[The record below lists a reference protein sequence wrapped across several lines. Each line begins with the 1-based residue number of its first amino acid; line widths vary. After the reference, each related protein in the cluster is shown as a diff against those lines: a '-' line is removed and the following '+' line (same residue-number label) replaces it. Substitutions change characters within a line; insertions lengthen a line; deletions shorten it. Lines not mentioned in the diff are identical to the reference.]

1 MDYTNYVVMNLLCI
15 TKCWVAGLTQY
26 VTIMAGI
33 AIGKLPY
40 TLLMNKTV
48 NFIIC

>member
-1 MDYTNYVVMNLLCI
+1 MDYNNYVVMNLLCI

-40 TLLMNKTV
+40 TTY
-48 NFIIC
+48 IPE